1 MTSLLPK
8 EHGAYGQLAFPLL
21 TAFIV
26 AGASR
31 GGLLIAAAL
40 VAGFLAHEP
49 AAILLG
55 LRGPRAR
62 RGLRQR
68 AMPWLECCLV
78 IGVLAGA
85 GALLIIDTA
94 TRWSIAVPVVPALAL
109 AVATTR
115 GEEKS
120 WHGEVAAAL
129 AFSGAAIPV
138 AMAAGTAAAAA
149 VAVAAPFALVFV
161 ASTLAVR
168 VVILRVRGGGDP
180 RAATATRRAALS
192 FAGGATAALL
202 VLAASGLLRSS
213 VLVAAVPGLLTAA
226 VIAAC
231 PPAPAHLRRI
241 GWSLVAVSVITA
253 AIVVVTASSS

>member
-1 MTSLLPK
+1 VTSLLPK

-55 LRGPRAR
+55 LRGARAKR
-62 RGLRQR
+62 EMRQR
-68 AMPWLECCLV
+68 AIQWLGCCLA
-78 IGVLAGA
+78 IGVPAGA
-85 GALLIIDTA
+85 GALLLIDTA
-94 TRWSIAVPVVPALAL
+94 ARWSIAVPVAPALVL
-109 AVATTR
+109 AVGTAR
-115 GEEKS
+115 GVEKS

-138 AMAAGTAAAAA
+138 AIAAGAAEQSAA
-149 VAVAAPFALVFV
+149 AVAAPFALVFV

-168 VVILRVRGGGDP
+168 VVILRVRRGGDP
-180 RAATATRRAALS
+180 RAATTTRRAALS
-192 FAGGATAALL
+192 FAGGAAAALV
-202 VLAASGLLRSS
+202 VLTVSGLPTSS
-213 VLVAAVPGLLTAA
+213 VFVAAAPGLLTAA
-226 VIAAC
+226 VIAAR
-231 PPAPAHLRRI
+231 PPAPTHLRTI
-241 GWSLVAVSVITA
+241 GWSLVAVSVLTA
-253 AIVVVTASSS
+253 VIVVVSASLS